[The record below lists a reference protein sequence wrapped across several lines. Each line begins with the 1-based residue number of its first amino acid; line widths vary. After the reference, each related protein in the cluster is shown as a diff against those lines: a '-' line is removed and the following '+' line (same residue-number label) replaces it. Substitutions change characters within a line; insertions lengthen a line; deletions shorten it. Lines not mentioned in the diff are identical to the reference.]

1 MGVDI
6 SGYGNAG
13 MAHVLGDDIHL
24 DPRFPG
30 GGGVLV
36 ALAVAQCPAVAV
48 KKIISRRKL
57 TRAELKNLALV
68 RLAKKTR
75 KQ

>member
-6 SGYGNAG
+6 SGYSNAS

-24 DPRFPG
+24 DSRFPG

-36 ALAVAQCPAVAV
+36 AVAV
-48 KKIISRRKL
+48 WLTFAAYPVAISI
-57 TRAELKNLALV
+57 
-68 RLAKKTR
+68 
-75 KQ
+75 

>member
-1 MGVDI
+1 MMAR
-6 SGYGNAG
+6 GNR
-13 MAHVLGDDIHL
+13 MVNHVGN
-24 DPRFPG
+24 
-30 GGGVLV
+30 
-36 ALAVAQCPAVAV
+36 PAVAI

-57 TRAELKNLALV
+57 TRAVKKNLALV